1 MKRFDDRE
9 INAVTNVIK
18 SGKLSRF
25 FLSFYGGEQNQA
37 FEVEVAEYLGVK
49 HGIAVS
55 NGTVSLEISLK
66 ALRIGKGDEV
76 ITTPLTFIATGTA
89 ILSVGAKPVFVDI
102 DPQTLNID
110 PNKIEDVI
118 TKKTAA
124 IIAVSLCGFPAALPH
139 LYGIC
144 NDYGI
149 YLIED
154 SAQAL
159 GAKIGDYKVGSYGDL
174 SSFSFQETKQIST
187 LGEGGAIIT
196 NDDRLADLCR
206 NIRNHGNAYGSLND
220 IVCTNARLSE
230 AAAAFGRVQLTKL
243 DDFNNIQ
250 IENAEYFLSHL
261 PNFLSSVYNFPIP
274 NSLKPIYLLIPTIYH
289 GKLSRDDFIEDLKGL
304 GISLGLPGQNV
315 GYYKKLLYDYPIFA
329 KYRRKC
335 PNAEWARDH
344 ILLWDVHRWN
354 RTTEDLDRIL
364 KLLKSLA

>member
-1 MKRFDDRE
+1 MERFDDRE
-9 INAVTNVIK
+9 IEAVTNVIK

-25 FLSFYGGEQNQA
+25 FQSFFGGENIIG
-37 FEVEVAEYLGVK
+37 FEVEVADYLGVK
-49 HGIAVS
+49 HAISVC
-55 NGTVSLEISLK
+55 NGTISLEIILK

-76 ITTPLTFIATGTA
+76 ILSPLTFIATGTA

-102 DPQTLNID
+102 DPQTLNLD
-110 PNKIEDVI
+110 PNKIEGVI
-118 TKKTAA
+118 TKKTVA

-154 SAQAL
+154 AAQSL

-196 NDDRLADLCR
+196 SDDRLADLCR
-206 NIRNHGNAYGSLND
+206 NIRNHGNGYGSLND
-220 IVCTNARLSE
+220 IVCTNARMTE
-230 AAAAFGRVQLTKL
+230 AQAAFGRVQLTKL
-243 DDFNNIQ
+243 DEFNKIQ

-261 PNFLSSVYNFPIP
+261 PKFLSSVYNFPIP
-274 NSLKPIYLLIPTIYH
+274 NGLQPIYLLIPTIYH

-344 ILLWDVHRWN
+344 ILLLDVHRWGK
-354 RTTEDLDRIL
+354 TIKDMDELIKIL
-364 KLLKSLA
+364 NKTF